1 MMLPVLMLSLTAS
14 TKAYALDPISIAG
27 VFVSPIFC
35 KMIEC
40 KSETTNYMFAED
52 PEGSKERLA
61 EMRDSFHWNELAEG
75 LYQEGECRDFVSD
88 VSINNSNVGRACY
101 IEGKWEIQPDEEYC
115 FERPF
120 TEGCAV
126 PSIR

>member
-1 MMLPVLMLSLTAS
+1 MLTVLMLSLVTPA
-14 TKAYALDPISIAG
+14 KAYAIDPITIAG

-40 KSETTNYMFAED
+40 KSETTNYMFVED

-61 EMRDSFHWNELAEG
+61 EMRNSFDWKEFTVD
-75 LYQEGECRDFVSD
+75 LYKEGECTEFVSD
-88 VSINNSNVGRACY
+88 TSINDKNTGKACY
-101 IEGKWEIQPDEEYC
+101 VKGNWVIQPDEEYC

-120 TEGCAV
+120 IEGCV
-126 PSIR
+126 ISSIR